1 MSAEKIVLKT
11 DLPGV
16 KLFSRGKVRDLYELN
31 NELVIVTTDR
41 ISAFD
46 CVLSSG
52 IPHKGEV
59 LTALSEH
66 WFNLT
71 SDIVSNHLVT
81 TSINLFPEI
90 LRKHEEELKG
100 RSMLV
105 RKAEKIAVEC
115 VVRGYLAGSA
125 WKEYMEK
132 GSISGIKLPRGL
144 REAEKLSEPIFTP
157 ATKATSGHDMN
168 ITEEE
173 VERMVGK
180 KTCEMLKEKSLEIYS
195 YACQYVEERGIIISD
210 TKMEFGFLDGELI
223 LIDELLTPDSS
234 RFWPLEDYEPGRP
247 QKSFDK
253 QYVRDYLEEIGW
265 EKKPPAPALP
275 SEVIR
280 KTSEKYLEA
289 YRRIVGKPFTALPLS
304 I

>member
-1 MSAEKIVLKT
+1 MGTERIVLKT
-11 DLPGV
+11 NMPDV
-16 KLFSRGKVRDLYELN
+16 KLFLRGKVRDIYQLDDKL
-31 NELVIVTTDR
+31 IIITTDR

-46 CVLSSG
+46 CVLPDG
-52 IPHKGEV
+52 IPYKGKV

-71 SDIVSNHLVT
+71 SDIIPNHLIT
-81 TSINLFPEI
+81 TDINLFPEI
-90 LRKHEEELKG
+90 LKEYEKELRG

-105 RKAEKIAVEC
+105 KKVEKIAVEC

-125 WKEYMEK
+125 WKEYREK
-132 GSISGIKLPRGL
+132 GFVSGIKLPAGL
-144 REAEKLSEPIFTP
+144 KEAGKLAEPIFTP
-157 ATKATSGHDMN
+157 ATKAESGHDMN

-173 VERMVGK
+173 LERMVGK
-180 KTCEMLKEKSLEIYS
+180 ETCRMLKEKSLKIYS
-195 YACQYVEERGIIISD
+195 LACDYAEQRGIMVSD

-234 RFWPLEDYEPGRP
+234 RFWPMEGYEPGKP

-253 QYVRDYLEEIGW
+253 QYVRDYLEEIDW
-265 EKKPPAPALP
+265 EKKPPAPDLP
-275 SEVIR
+275 AEVIG

-289 YRRIVGKPFTALPLS
+289 YRRIIGKPF
-304 I
+304 